1 MLVNFL
7 SNYVFLSNSVMPQI
21 IDVWFL
27 LAQLLS
33 TIFRFSDAVFPVCLP
48 DDHQDVPTGHTC
60 IVSGWGH
67 DAALSTAGYSHNCL
81 EAAKVPLMSQKDCE
95 ESYQYSSQQ
104 ILDSMIC
111 AGYKEG
117 GVSACHGDSGGP
129 LACLIDGK
137 WPLACLIDGN
147 WPLACPIDGK

>member
-1 MLVNFL
+1 M
-7 SNYVFLSNSVMPQI
+7 
-21 IDVWFL
+21 
-27 LAQLLS
+27 
-33 TIFRFSDAVFPVCLP
+33 FRFSDAVFPVCLS
-48 DDHQDVPTGHTC
+48 DGSQDASAGRMC

-67 DAALSTAGYSHNCL
+67 DAAHSTSGYSNDCL
-81 EAAKVPLMSQKDCE
+81 EAAKVPLMSQRECE
-95 ESYQYSSQQ
+95 ESYQFSSQQ

-137 WPLACLIDGN
+137 SGRPFFLQNFQFYIL
-147 WPLACPIDGK
+147 L